1 MLINLEND
9 GSSYEWLEDW
19 ADVPEPEQ
27 AQSGWAHH
35 GLAVTRAGEIVGFH
49 PAKSE
54 VVIFDAAGRV
64 SGSWPV
70 SLKEG
75 HRAHPGRGRRQGAA
89 LGGRPGDEDTPNLV
103 TTPTNG
109 MWRLGKVR

>member
-9 GSSYEWLEDW
+9 GPSYEWLEDW

-64 SGSWPV
+64 SGVLACQPQGGS
-70 SLKEG
+70 
-75 HRAHPGRGRRQGAA
+75 RAHPGRGRRQGAA
-89 LGGRPGDEDTPNLV
+89 LGGRPGDEDAR
-103 TTPTNG
+103 G
-109 MWRLGKVR
+109 S